1 MINPVSLAFDIDGVF
16 ADTMNLFLDIARDE
30 FNINWIKYEYIT
42 SYNLEEC
49 LDIDKK
55 VIDEIL
61 DRIVDGRYHA
71 PLKAIDGAPEVL
83 TRIGK
88 SHCPVLFVTARPK
101 TGAICEWIQNVLPLE
116 LSSIE
121 VISTDSFES
130 KADVL
135 LEKGVKYFVE
145 DRLETCC
152 FLKKAGVEPVL
163 FRQPWNMKSH
173 PFIEVS
179 TWKDIES
186 LVTFDGNEI

>member
-1 MINPVSLAFDIDGVF
+1 MINPASLAFDIDGVF

-49 LDIDKK
+49 LDVDKK
-55 VIDEIL
+55 VIDKIL
-61 DRIVDGRYHA
+61 DRIVDGNYHA

-88 SHCPVLFVTARPK
+88 NYPVLFVTARPK
-101 TGAICEWIQNVLPLE
+101 TGAICEWIQDVLPLE

-135 LEKGVKYFVE
+135 LERGVKYFVE

-152 FLKKAGVEPVL
+152 FLKEAGVEPVL

-179 TWKDIES
+179 TWKDIEF
-186 LVTFDGNEI
+186 LITFDGDGI